1 MIDIESFTVWTLLA
15 LLILFAVMGGFIY
28 ASGMN
33 SNNLSHTMFA
43 FETKFKSIGFE
54 IAQGEIHSPAIIEI
68 TRNYGTFTD
77 FCHNNNMT
85 KIYKVS
91 EYSFAVISNE
101 SYGLEYR
108 LEYHSYIWW
117 TW

>member
-1 MIDIESFTVWTLLA
+1 MEGFTAFTLLA
-15 LLILFAVMGGFIY
+15 ILGIFTVMGGVIY

-33 SNNLSHTMFA
+33 SNNLSHEMFA
-43 FETKFKSIGFE
+43 FETKFNSIDFQ
-54 IAQGEIHSPAIIEI
+54 IAEGEIHSPTIIEI
-68 TRNYGTFTD
+68 TRNYGSFVD
-77 FCHNNNMT
+77 FCHNNNLT

-108 LEYHSYIWW
+108 PEYRLYIWW